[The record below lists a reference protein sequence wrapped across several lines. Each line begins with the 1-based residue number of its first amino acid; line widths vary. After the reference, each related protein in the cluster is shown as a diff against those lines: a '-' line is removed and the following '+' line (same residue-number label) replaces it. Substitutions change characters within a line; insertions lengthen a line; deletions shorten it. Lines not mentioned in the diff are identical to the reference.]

1 MLLTTV
7 ASGQWS
13 QALVLPALGS
23 VAALLILVG
32 RPRLDVR
39 AKSPNR
45 TRTLH

>member
-23 VAALLILVG
+23 VAAG
-32 RPRLDVR
+32 D
-39 AKSPNR
+39 SW
-45 TRTLH
+45 